1 MDPDFLRL
9 KKNLKNDF
17 SGLPVTRVA
26 LLGDSATQLLAQ
38 ALRGYG
44 YEVGMNLELFEA
56 EYNQIE
62 QQIFDESSDLY
73 RAHPEYVLIFHSAQ
87 KLRERFYSLSAE
99 GKSTFADRHRETV
112 AVFCE
117 TIAARIPAKV
127 IYCNFSEIDD
137 GIFGSYS
144 NKLNISFTC
153 QLRKINCHLME
164 MSQNTP
170 SLFICDLSAL
180 HNRYGERFVCDERMY
195 VTSDMVFSM
204 DFLPLIAK
212 CTVDIIQALAGKF
225 KKCLI
230 VDLDN
235 LLWGGVVG
243 DDGLEN
249 IQIGALGIGKA
260 FSEMQRWIKEL
271 KKRGIILAVC
281 SKNEERLAQEP
292 FEKHPDMI
300 LKLEDI
306 AVFVANWENKV
317 DNIRHIQSVL
327 QIGFDSMVFLDDSP
341 FERTMVRTHIPEIAV
356 PELPE
361 DPADYL
367 SYLRLLNLFETAS
380 YTASDEQRT
389 HHYQEEARRQV
400 AQKSFTSE
408 NDFLAS
414 LEMVST
420 VQRVDRF
427 TIPRIAQL
435 TQRSNQFNLR
445 TVRYTEEKIE
455 TIASSQEHVILPFAL
470 ADRFGDYGLICVIIM
485 KGKGEFLFIDTW
497 IMSCRVL
504 KRGMEQFV
512 LNHMVS
518 AARAKGFRRLSGEY
532 LPTPKNGIVKDHY
545 RQLGFHEENG
555 LWILAVD
562 AYVPLKHFIQLK
574 E

>member
-1 MDPDFLRL
+1 MDFLRL
-9 KKNLKNDF
+9 KKNLKKDF
-17 SGLPVTRVA
+17 SKLPVTRVA
-26 LLGDSATQLLAQ
+26 LLGDSATQFFAQ

-44 YEVGMNLELFEA
+44 YEVGMHLDLFEA

-73 RAHPEYVLIFHSAQ
+73 RFGPEYVLIFYSAQ
-87 KLRERFYSLSAE
+87 KLRERFYALGAE
-99 GKSTFADRHRETV
+99 GRVRFADRHRETITSC
-112 AVFCE
+112 CE
-117 TIAARIPAKV
+117 AIAARMPAKV
-127 IYCNFSEIDD
+127 ICYNCAEIDD
-137 GIFGSYS
+137 GIFCSYS
-144 NKLNISFTC
+144 NKLNLSFTF
-153 QLRKINCHLME
+153 QLRTINCHLME
-164 MSQNTP
+164 MSRATP

-212 CTVDIIQALAGKF
+212 STVDIMRALSGRF

-235 LLWGGVVG
+235 VLWGGVVG
-243 DDGLEN
+243 DDGMEN

-260 FSEMQRWIKEL
+260 FTEMQRWIKEL
-271 KKRGIILAVC
+271 KRRGVILAVC
-281 SKNEERLAQEP
+281 SKNEEPLAREP

-341 FERTMVRTHIPEIAV
+341 FERSMVRTHIPEITV

-367 SYLRLLNLFETAS
+367 SYLRSLNLFETAS

-389 HHYQEEARRQV
+389 HYYQEEARRRV
-400 AQKSFTSE
+400 AQQICTSE
-408 NDFLAS
+408 DDFLS
-414 LEMVST
+414 GLEMVS
-420 VQRVDRF
+420 VVRSFEKF
-427 TIPRIAQL
+427 TIPRVAQL

-445 TVRYTEEKIE
+445 TIRYTEEEIE
-455 TIASSQEHVILPFAL
+455 NISSSEDYVHRSFTLR
-470 ADRFGDYGLICVIIM
+470 DRFGDYGLICAVIM
-485 KGKGEFLFIDTW
+485 KRQQEVLFIDTW

-512 LNHMVS
+512 LNHL
-518 AARAKGFRRLSGEY
+518 AALAKQQGYAALVGEY
-532 LPTPKNGIVKDHY
+532 LPTAKNGLVRDHY
-545 RQLGFHEENG
+545 LKLGFQEKAG
-555 LWILAVD
+555 LWILKVSD
-562 AYVPLKHFIQLK
+562 YEPQKSFILPG

>member
-1 MDPDFLRL
+1 MDFLQL
-9 KKNLKNDF
+9 KKNLKKDF

-26 LLGDSATQLLAQ
+26 LLGDSATQFLAQ
-38 ALRGYG
+38 AMKGYG

-56 EYNQIE
+56 DYNQIE
-62 QQIFDESSDLY
+62 QQIFDASSDLY
-73 RAHPEYVLIFHSAQ
+73 RAHPEYVLILHSAQ
-87 KLRERFYSLSAE
+87 KLRERFYALSSEEKA
-99 GKSTFADRHRETV
+99 TFADRHGETV
-112 AVFCE
+112 AAYCE
-117 TIAARIPAKV
+117 AIASHIPATV
-127 IYCNFSEIDD
+127 VYYNFPEIDD
-137 GIFGSYS
+137 GIFGNYA
-144 NKLNISFTC
+144 NKLDISFTC
-153 QLRKINCHLME
+153 QQRKINCHLME
-164 MSQNTP
+164 MSRNIP
-170 SLFICDLSAL
+170 ALFICDLSAL

-195 VTSDMVFSM
+195 VTSDMIFSM

-212 CTVDIIQALAGKF
+212 STVDIMQALSGRI

-249 IQIGALGIGKA
+249 IQIGDLGIGKA
-260 FSEMQRWIKEL
+260 FSELQRWIKEL
-271 KKRGIILAVC
+271 KRRGIILAVC

-300 LKLEDI
+300 LKLQDI
-306 AVFVANWENKV
+306 AVFVANWENKA

-341 FERTMVRTHIPEIAV
+341 FERTMVRAHIPEITV

-361 DPADYL
+361 DPAHYL
-367 SYLRLLNLFETAS
+367 SYLRSLNLFETAS

-389 HHYQEEARRQV
+389 HYYQEEARRKA
-400 AQKSFTSE
+400 AQTIFTDE
-408 NDFLAS
+408 DEFLAS
-414 LEMVST
+414 LEMVSEA
-420 VQRVDRF
+420 RPVDRF
-427 TIPRIAQL
+427 IIPRIAQL

-445 TVRYTEEKIE
+445 TVRYTEEEVEKI
-455 TIASSQEHVILPFAL
+455 SSSRAYVTLPFTL
-470 ADRFGDYGLICVIIM
+470 GDRFGDYGLICVVIM
-485 KGKGEFLFIDTW
+485 KKQGDALFIDTW

-512 LNHMVS
+512 LNRMVAS
-518 AARAKGFRRLSGEY
+518 AQEHGCRRLTGEY

-545 RQLGFHEENG
+545 RCLGFREENG
-555 LWILAVD
+555 LWILDVD
-562 AYVPLKHFIQLK
+562 GYAPLKHCIRMK